1 MPVKLY
7 MHIHSYAHVIGS
19 HTHLHTLSL
28 THTHIYITMYT
39 VTEQATTP
47 AQEEAILEE
56 RSARLDY
63 HMDTKHMDANK
74 AKQAERLGMGGLR
87 ARYVR
92 QGSEYWGAC

>member
-1 MPVKLY
+1 M
-7 MHIHSYAHVIGS
+7 
-19 HTHLHTLSL
+19 
-28 THTHIYITMYT
+28 YIMMYT

>member
-1 MPVKLY
+1 MY
-7 MHIHSYAHVIGS
+7 SCGYAHTIGD
-19 HTHLHTLSL
+19 
-28 THTHIYITMYT
+28 THTHT

-63 HMDTKHMDANK
+63 HMDTRHMDPKK

-87 ARYVR
+87 ARYVKTT
-92 QGSEYWGAC
+92 EYARVNVLSQQKC